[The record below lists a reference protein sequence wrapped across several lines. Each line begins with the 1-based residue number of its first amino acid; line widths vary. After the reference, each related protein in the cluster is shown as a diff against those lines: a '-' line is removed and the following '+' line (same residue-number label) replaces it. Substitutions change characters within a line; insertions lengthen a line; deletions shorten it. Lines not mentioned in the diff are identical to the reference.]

1 MRKKG
6 GSESFPAGLIDRW
19 AINEW
24 ENTMARDTFGSPG
37 RHLHRRDL
45 LRWLGVGGAAITAA
59 SHGLRLPAVGAQEA
73 TPDVTE
79 IDLTQLSVETFYV
92 EPSPEFAEQQWVFGF
107 SNASETNTWRSALR
121 EAIEQGAAAY
131 PNVELRITDAND
143 SPSKQLSDLEDL
155 LANGSN
161 GLIIGAATTDVA
173 NSVLER
179 TQEEGIPVIIVDRLV
194 ASDKYTTFVTSDNK
208 VMATTTLTYLCDLAD
223 GEGKIAIVEGIPGA
237 GPAVERNAAY
247 DEVLANFPDLEV
259 VRQAGDWSR
268 ASGQRVIENIITANP
283 DLKGIHF
290 DGGEMAL
297 GGIQA
302 LRAAGITDDDMK
314 AGAPYLTGMDGY
326 NGWLGAIE
334 QGIGQITMLHP
345 PRVHGWVSVQTL
357 VQALMG
363 EELPKLTSLAPYQA
377 IVRPDNAASFYAADE
392 PDDYWS
398 L

>member
-1 MRKKG
+1 M
-6 GSESFPAGLIDRW
+6 P
-19 AINEW
+19 
-24 ENTMARDTFGSPG
+24 RDAFNRFGH
-37 RHLHRRDL
+37 HLHRRDL
-45 LRWLGVGGAAITAA
+45 LRWIGAGGATIAA
-59 SHGLRLPAVGAQEA
+59 GSHGLWTPGAVAQEA
-73 TPDVTE
+73 TPAAEE
-79 IDLTQLSVETFYV
+79 IDLTKLSVETFTV
-92 EPSPEFAEQQWVFGF
+92 EPSPEFAEAQWVFGF
-107 SNASETNTWRSALR
+107 SNASETNTWRTALR
-121 EAIEQGAAAY
+121 EAIQQGADQY

-143 SPSKQLSDLEDL
+143 SPAKQVSDLEDL
-155 LANGSN
+155 LANGAN

-173 NSVLER
+173 NSILEQ
-179 TQEEGIPVIIVDRLV
+179 TQQEGIPVIIVDRLV
-194 ASDKYTTFVTSDNK
+194 DSDKYTTFVTSDNK
-208 VMATTTLTYLCDLAD
+208 VMATTTLTYLCDLIN

-247 DEVLANFPDLEV
+247 DEVLANYPDIEAI
-259 VRQAGDWSR
+259 RQAGDWSR
-268 ASGQRVIENIITANP
+268 ASGQRVIENVFTANQ

-302 LRAAGITDDDMK
+302 LRAAGKTDDDMK
-314 AGAPYLTGMDGY
+314 AGSPYLTGMDGY
-326 NGWLGAIE
+326 NGWLGAIN

-345 PRVHGWVSVQTL
+345 PRVHGWVSIQTL

-377 IVRPDNAASFYAADE
+377 IVKPDNAASFYAADQ